1 MVGTDFHPFD
11 RLLDWIDEWLSGP
24 GSGVRCVVQHGT
36 SRAPHHATGETYLG
50 YADLQAAMESADAVV
65 CHGGPATIT
74 EARAHGHR
82 PICVPRDPALGEH
95 IDDHQQRFARRLAE
109 AGLVTLAETPAA
121 LSAALDEAVSSAPLA
136 RRGAASLPSRGTP
149 EAVERI
155 GQLLSALAGTEG
167 ATPSTP
173 STPAGSAGSPEP
185 AWPAVDVVIATRNRP
200 ELLREA
206 IGSVLAQ
213 DYPGDIRVL
222 VVFDQAEPDLSLG
235 VTDPHRA
242 VTVVTNVRTPGLA
255 GARNSGIQQ
264 GDAELLA
271 FCDDDDIWLPGKL
284 RAQVDALRADPGA
297 VLASCGVRVRY
308 GETTTE
314 RVLAQDRVELRDL
327 LRSRVMELHPST
339 FLFRRAAMVNGFGL
353 VAEDIPGSYAEDY
366 ELLLRAARAGRIVSA
381 PVVGTEILWHASSFF
396 TARWV
401 TIAEALT
408 WLLERYPE
416 FRAVPRGHARIL
428 GQIAFA
434 TAAQGE
440 RGAAVGHALRA
451 MRASVREPRAYLALA
466 VATRLLS
473 ADRVLAVL
481 QRRGQSV

>member
-1 MVGTDFHPFD
+1 
-11 RLLDWIDEWLSGP
+11 
-24 GSGVRCVVQHGT
+24 
-36 SRAPHHATGETYLG
+36 
-50 YADLQAAMESADAVV
+50 
-65 CHGGPATIT
+65 
-74 EARAHGHR
+74 
-82 PICVPRDPALGEH
+82 
-95 IDDHQQRFARRLAE
+95 
-109 AGLVTLAETPAA
+109 
-121 LSAALDEAVSSAPLA
+121 
-136 RRGAASLPSRGTP
+136 
-149 EAVERI
+149 
-155 GQLLSALAGTEG
+155 
-167 ATPSTP
+167 
-173 STPAGSAGSPEP
+173 
-185 AWPAVDVVIATRNRP
+185 
-200 ELLREA
+200 
-206 IGSVLAQ
+206 
-213 DYPGDIRVL
+213 
-222 VVFDQAEPDLSLG
+222 
-235 VTDPHRA
+235 
-242 VTVVTNVRTPGLA
+242 
-255 GARNSGIQQ
+255 
-264 GDAELLA
+264 
-271 FCDDDDIWLPGKL
+271 
-284 RAQVDALRADPGA
+284 
-297 VLASCGVRVRY
+297 
-308 GETTTE
+308 
-314 RVLAQDRVELRDL
+314 VELRDL